1 MTSSRTFGTGRAPSR
16 PPPFVHNNGGLHDNH
31 HQGTDGCARARA
43 FCVLAG
49 LAIGQLT
56 QAQSAGSS
64 DAPQL
69 RAIATQLRTING
81 SIRPLGTKLDT
92 ISREIGSSTSIGSA
106 NYYLY
111 AIKSGTDHLSSI
123 DSATSGTCRA
133 TAKFGC

>member
-1 MTSSRTFGTGRAPSR
+1 MTITIKARTAAFALA
-16 PPPFVHNNGGLHDNH
+16 V
-31 HQGTDGCARARA
+31 

-69 RAIATQLRTING
+69 RAIATQLRTIDG
-81 SIRPLGTKLDT
+81 SIRPLGTKLDS
-92 ISREIGSSTSIGSA
+92 ISRGIGTSSSIGSA

-111 AIKSGTDHLSSI
+111 AIKSGAEHLSSI
-123 DSATSGTCRA
+123 DTATSGTCRA

>member
-1 MTSSRTFGTGRAPSR
+1 MTITIKARTAAFA
-16 PPPFVHNNGGLHDNH
+16 L
-31 HQGTDGCARARA
+31 AL

-56 QAQSAGSS
+56 QARSAGSS

-69 RAIATQLRTING
+69 RAIAAQLRTING

-92 ISREIGSSTSIGSA
+92 ISREIGTSSSIGSA

-111 AIKSGTDHLSSI
+111 AIKNGADHLSSI
-123 DSATSGTCRA
+123 DTATSGTCRA